1 MRTVSLATSTP
12 VRLLTKISVFHNPK
26 YFVLCA
32 GVSLHGGGVARPSPH
47 KTKVPVRGLLPSRF
61 TGCRYSEAPSGETKA
76 ALTQISLISLTLLVA
91 TSLVAGFFA
100 YIYSARRQKYLLLWT
115 GGWAMLALHYV
126 GGANAVT
133 WPANRWQTSLDH
145 WLFAVAGILFFWGA
159 QEYAARKPWVRI
171 GSAATLALLIWGVAN
186 AAGWMPVPLVYPAF
200 LVYYAVGVLFWQ
212 ESRRQETLA
221 DRLLALDF
229 FAWATLGAGLFFFSR
244 QSDLHHSSY
253 FALTS
258 IPASLVAML
267 MVMAFYEEEKRRVE
281 RNMLALSNLNLA
293 TSGFLGGEIQRMLSQ
308 ALDRVLNVVRLPAGA
323 LFLHHG
329 DPQGP
334 TSVVTVGLTD
344 EFCRVAQ
351 EQGLDDYLVGLVSR
365 LGGLLGF
372 RDLRDSDSVA
382 ALEREESMRKFRQLA
397 LQQGMRSVVAISLQA
412 KEQAFGVL
420 LLATPDA
427 RRFSPAEYRLLL
439 ALGHQ
444 IGMAVEN
451 SYLIQQT
458 SRRSEELHVL
468 NEIGRALSSTL
479 NKEDLLGK
487 IWEELRRLFDVEN
500 FYIAWLDP
508 QRDEMHF
515 EVEMIDGQRMQKR
528 TRAAANHITE
538 YIIRTRQPVLIR
550 EEFTKAAQQLGV
562 EPIRDRGCFCGVP
575 LVAYDHT
582 FGAMAV
588 FSDQERAFDEGHL
601 ELLRV
606 LASEAS
612 IAIENARLFHEERT
626 KARHLALL
634 NTISRNAI
642 ATLNPDEMLAKITE
656 QLEAGLTYDHI
667 GVGVLD
673 YSTREVVIQ
682 VEAGRRRGVVG
693 VRVPLGAGLI
703 GHVARNGQMA
713 AYQSAVAADAA
724 LKPLLADSVA
734 AFALP
739 VFYAEQ
745 LHAVLYVE
753 SSVAV
758 EFSEEEVLLLRT
770 LADLIAGALHNSL
783 SFQKAQEQAITDGL
797 TGVKTHRFFME
808 ALSAEWKRSTR
819 AGRAFAL
826 VVMDLDRFK
835 FVNDF
840 YGHLEG
846 DLVLQRVGHILEA
859 NCRRSDVVARYGGDE
874 FVILMP
880 ETNMEHARQLAS
892 KLRGW
897 VAADPLLREKNISAS
912 FGIACYPLHGS
923 SPQELIQVADASMY
937 LSKHQGGNAV
947 STADHFDPNEAK
959 KWKRDVLE
967 AYLGVTLKRLFA
979 TGPEAFEEIY
989 QRLTQFTESLA
1000 ATDTSGEKAAA
1011 EPKEG
1016 PQSLP
1021 QSVLD
1026 TVTSL
1031 AFAIDG
1037 KDHYTQGHSQKVSAY
1052 SALIAEALGLT
1063 VAEAEEVRL
1072 GGVLHDIGKVAI
1084 PEAILNKSG
1093 PLNPE
1098 EWETM
1103 KSHVIYGAKILDPLP
1118 PLARIREMVLH
1129 HHEYFDGSGYPD
1141 ALSGEKIPL
1150 GARIIAVADAYD
1162 TITSDRTYKKGRSSA
1177 DALAEL
1183 ERCANAQFDAKI
1195 VEIFVHTMRQLPNP
1209 IIEVVGST
1217 QTRNQ

>member
-1 MRTVSLATSTP
+1 MHQSFISLA
-12 VRLLTKISVFHNPK
+12 LLI
-26 YFVLCA
+26 
-32 GVSLHGGGVARPSPH
+32 
-47 KTKVPVRGLLPSRF
+47 
-61 TGCRYSEAPSGETKA
+61 
-76 ALTQISLISLTLLVA
+76 A
-91 TSLVAGFFA
+91 TTLVAGFFA
-100 YIYSARRQKYLLLWT
+100 YIYSIKRQTYLLLWT
-115 GGWAMLALHYV
+115 AGWTVFGLHYLGQALAQEAPSGAFENAMDHWLYTLSGLLFFLGAQIYSQRKPWKTQALIAGV
-126 GGANAVT
+126 FLGLWAAANAVNMFKISEVI
-133 WPANRWQTSLDH
+133 PASL
-145 WLFAVAGILFFWGA
+145 LYIAVA
-159 QEYAARKPWVRI
+159 
-171 GSAATLALLIWGVAN
+171 
-186 AAGWMPVPLVYPAF
+186 
-200 LVYYAVGVLFWQ
+200 AVFWQ

-221 DRLLALDF
+221 DRLLGVS
-229 FAWATLGAGLFFFSR
+229 FASWGVLWLS
-244 QSDLHHSSY
+244 LHFLNTAPELQGPSVNVVAAAPCA
-253 FALTS
+253 F
-258 IPASLVAML
+258 VAML
-267 MVMAFYEEEKRRVE
+267 MVMALYEEEKRRIE

-293 TSGFLGGEIQRMLSQ
+293 TSSFVGGEIQRMLSQ
-308 ALDRVLNVVRLPAGA
+308 ALDRVLGVVRLPAGA

-334 TSVVTVGLTD
+334 TSVVAVGLSD
-344 EFCRVAQ
+344 DFCRAAQ
-351 EQGLDDYLVGLVSR
+351 NEGLDDYLVNLVSR

-372 RDLRDSDSVA
+372 RDLRDDSLS
-382 ALEREESMRKFRQLA
+382 ALEKEQSIRRFRDLA
-397 LQQGMRSVVAISLQA
+397 LAQGLRSVVAISLQA

-420 LLATPDA
+420 LLGTPDS
-427 RRFSPAEYRLLL
+427 RRFTPAELRLLL

-479 NKEDLLGK
+479 NKEDLMRK
-487 IWEELRRLFDVEN
+487 VWEELRRLFDVEN
-500 FYIAWLDP
+500 FYIAELDP
-508 QRDEMHF
+508 LRDEMRF
-515 EVEMIDGQRMQKR
+515 DLEMIDGARMPKR
-528 TRAAANHITE
+528 TRPAGNYITE

-550 EEFTKAAQQLGV
+550 DNYVVEAKKLGV
-562 EPIRDRGCFCGVP
+562 EPLRMKGCFCGVP
-575 LVAYDHT
+575 LVAYDHAI
-582 FGAMAV
+582 GAMAV
-588 FSDQERAFDEGHL
+588 YSDNERTFDEGHL

-626 KARHLALL
+626 KARHLSLL

-656 QLEAGLTYDHI
+656 QLEDGLTYDHI
-667 GVGVLD
+667 GIGQLD
-673 YSTREVVIQ
+673 YATREIVIQ
-682 VEAGRRRGVVG
+682 AEAGKRRGTLG
-693 VRVPLGAGLI
+693 RRIPLGTGLI
-703 GHVARNGQMA
+703 GQVARNGHTATYRA
-713 AYQSAVAADAA
+713 ASPTDSA
-724 LKPLLADSVA
+724 LKPLLPDSVSA
-734 AFALP
+734 IALP

-745 LHAVLYVE
+745 LHGILSIE
-753 SSVAV
+753 SSVPI
-758 EFSEEEVLLLRT
+758 EFSEEELLLLRT
-770 LADLIAGALHNSL
+770 LADLIAGALHNAL

-826 VVMDLDRFK
+826 VLMDLDRFK

-846 DLVLQRVGHILEA
+846 DLVLQRVGHILET

-897 VAADPLLREKNISAS
+897 VSADPLLREKNISAS

-967 AYLGVTLKRLFA
+967 AYLGVTLKRLFS

-1000 ATDTSGEKAAA
+1000 ATEGVNGKAAA
-1011 EPKEG
+1011 PAAQG
-1016 PQSLP
+1016 PQALP
-1021 QSVLD
+1021 QAVLD

-1031 AFAIDG
+1031 AFAIDA

-1052 SALIAEALGLT
+1052 AALIAEAMEMSD
-1063 VAEAEEVRL
+1063 AEVEEIRL
-1072 GGVLHDIGKVAI
+1072 GGVLHDIGKVGI
-1084 PEAILNKSG
+1084 PENILNKSG
-1093 PLNPE
+1093 PLNPD

-1103 KSHVIYGAKILDPLP
+1103 KSHVRFGAKILDPLT
-1118 PLARIREMVLH
+1118 PLARIRDMVLH
-1129 HHEYFDGSGYPD
+1129 HHEYYDGSGYPD
-1141 ALSGEKIPL
+1141 ALGGEKIPL
-1150 GARIIAVADAYD
+1150 GARIIAIADAYD
-1162 TITSDRTYKKGRSSA
+1162 TITSDRTYKKARKAG

-1183 ERCANAQFDAKI
+1183 ERCANAQFDGAI
-1195 VEIFVHTMRQLPNP
+1195 VKVFVRTLRALPNP
-1209 IIEVVGST
+1209 VIEVAATTGP
-1217 QTRNQ
+1217 RNT

>member
-1 MRTVSLATSTP
+1 MNGLPCS
-12 VRLLTKISVFHNPK
+12 
-26 YFVLCA
+26 
-32 GVSLHGGGVARPSPH
+32 HGGAEPPAFRAENRSQ
-47 KTKVPVRGLLPSRF
+47 R
-61 TGCRYSEAPSGETKA
+61 
-76 ALTQISLISLTLLVA
+76 LTSQSFIATALLVA
-91 TSLVAGFFA
+91 ACLVAGFFA
-100 YIYSARRQKYLLLWT
+100 YIYNLKRRPYLLFWT
-115 GGWAMLALHYV
+115 GGWAFFALSYFGPV
-126 GGANAVT
+126 LT
-133 WPANRWQTSLDH
+133 PD
-145 WLFAVAGILFFWGA
+145 
-159 QEYAARKPWVRI
+159 
-171 GSAATLALLIWGVAN
+171 SAASPMQTALDQWLYT
-186 AAGWMPVPLVYPAF
+186 AAGLFLFLGTQLYAQRKMWSVPAAILGGSLVLWAALISLSWVYVPLTLPASVIF
-200 LVYYAVGVLFWQ
+200 LGVGVLFWQ

-221 DRLLALDF
+221 DWLLAIAFVIWAAVGFTF
-229 FAWATLGAGLFFFSR
+229 FLLRNAPSIR
-244 QSDLHHSSY
+244 QIS
-253 FALTS
+253 FQTAAA
-258 IPASLVAML
+258 IPAAFVAML
-267 MVMAFYEEEKRRVE
+267 MVMALYEEEKRRIE

-293 TSGFLGGEIQRMLSQ
+293 TSSFVGGEIQRMLSQ
-308 ALDRVLNVVRLPAGA
+308 ALDRVLGVVRLPVGA

-329 DPQGP
+329 DTQGP
-334 TSVVTVGLTD
+334 TSVVAVGLS
-344 EFCRVAQ
+344 EHFCRTAQ

-372 RDLRDSDSVA
+372 RDLRNDDTVA
-382 ALEREESMRKFRQLA
+382 ALEREEPIRRFRQLA
-397 LQQGMRSVVAISLQA
+397 LAQGLRSIVAISLQA

-420 LLATPDA
+420 LLGTPDS
-427 RRFSPAEYRLLL
+427 RRFTPAEYRLLL

-500 FYIAWLDP
+500 FYIAELDP
-508 QRDEMHF
+508 HRDELHF
-515 EVEMIDGQRMQKR
+515 DVEIIGGTRVPER
-528 TRAAANHITE
+528 RRAAGNYITE
-538 YIIRTRQPVLIR
+538 YMIRTRQPVLIR
-550 EEFTKAAQQLGV
+550 DNYVEEAKKLGV
-562 EPIRDRGCFCGVP
+562 EPLRKGGCFCGVP

-582 FGAMAV
+582 IGAMAV
-588 FSDQERAFDEGHL
+588 FSDHERTFDEGHL
-601 ELLRV
+601 ELMRV

-612 IAIENARLFHEERT
+612 IAIENARLFQEERT
-626 KARHLALL
+626 KARHLSLL

-667 GVGVLD
+667 GIGVLD
-673 YSTREVVIQ
+673 YSTRELVVQ
-682 VEAGRRRGVVG
+682 AEAGARRGALG
-693 VRVPLGAGLI
+693 QRIPLGSGLI
-703 GHVARNGQMA
+703 GQVARNGHLA
-713 AYQSAVAADAA
+713 DYHSSAQGESGH
-724 LKPLLADSVA
+724 KPLLSDSA
-734 AFALP
+734 AAIALP

-745 LHAVLYVE
+745 LHGVLYVE
-753 SSVAV
+753 SAQAT
-758 EFSEEEVLLLRT
+758 EFSEEETLLLRT
-770 LADLIAGALHNSL
+770 LADLIAGALHNAF

-826 VVMDLDRFK
+826 VLMDLDRFK

-846 DLVLQRVGHILEA
+846 DLVLQRVGHILET

-880 ETNMEHARQLAS
+880 ETNMEHARQLAI

-897 VAADPLLREKNISAS
+897 VSADPLLREKNISAS

-967 AYLGVTLKRLFA
+967 AYLGVTLKRLFS

-989 QRLTQFTESLA
+989 GRLKQFTESIAITEGVHGKTA
-1000 ATDTSGEKAAA
+1000 ASPSGPEA
-1011 EPKEG
+1011 
-1016 PQSLP
+1016 LP
-1021 QSVLD
+1021 QAVLD

-1031 AFAIDG
+1031 AFAIDA

-1052 SALIAEALGLT
+1052 AALIAEALSMSD
-1063 VAEAEEVRL
+1063 AEIEEIRL
-1072 GGVLHDIGKVAI
+1072 GGVLHDIGKVGV
-1084 PEAILNKSG
+1084 PENILNKSG

-1103 KSHVIYGAKILDPLP
+1103 KSHVKFGSKILEPLV

-1129 HHEYFDGSGYPD
+1129 HHEFFDGSGYPD
-1141 ALSGEKIPL
+1141 GIAGEKIPL

-1162 TITSDRTYKKGRSSA
+1162 TITSDRTYKKGRTA
-1177 DALAEL
+1177 AEALMEL
-1183 ERCANAQFDAKI
+1183 ERCSNAQFDGAI
-1195 VEIFVHTMRQLPNP
+1195 VEIFVRTMRQLPNP
-1209 IIEVVGST
+1209 IIEVAATSSP
-1217 QTRNQ
+1217 RNS